1 MRKIFSPKPT
11 IRRGSPEAE
20 QRLYFLWLGGGRK
33 AIDQQLFRNAGIDPG
48 QGAIFHFY
56 SKESAD
62 RLAQLEVGFAKRQP
76 GQIKRTR
83 FRVTKSGN
91 GFELVVASQEPLR

>member
-1 MRKIFSPKPT
+1 
-11 IRRGSPEAE
+11 SPEAE

-83 FRVTKSGN
+83 FRVTKSGS